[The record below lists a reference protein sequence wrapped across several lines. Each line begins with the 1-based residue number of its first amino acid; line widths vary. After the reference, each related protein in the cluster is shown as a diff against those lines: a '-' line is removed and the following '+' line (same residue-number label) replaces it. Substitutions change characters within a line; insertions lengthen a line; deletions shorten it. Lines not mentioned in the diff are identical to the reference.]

1 MQLLHF
7 SYIREYQNFYID
19 KYFTLQTSDFLV
31 ACFLLYR
38 KYQYKEIKEKST
50 FSSVEK
56 MLKQN
61 SA

>member
-38 KYQYKEIKEKST
+38 KYQYKEIKEKAP
-50 FSSVEK
+50 FQV
-56 MLKQN
+56 
-61 SA
+61 